1 MLQENFRNKNCA
13 SKETSKFSR
22 LTLFATRMTIK
33 KFEYSKAIETW
44 WMRSYLLSPEFNS
57 ERTPS
62 DNQFILFV
70 MVIAKILS
78 NVKMVDAPGNWL
90 KLNSC

>member
-1 MLQENFRNKNCA
+1 MVDAQLSLISGGRHDYYSFNK
-13 SKETSKFSR
+13 
-22 LTLFATRMTIK
+22 
-33 KFEYSKAIETW
+33 
-44 WMRSYLLSPEFNS
+44 FNS
-57 ERTPS
+57 ERT

>member
-1 MLQENFRNKNCA
+1 MVDAQLCLISGGRHDYYSCNK
-13 SKETSKFSR
+13 
-22 LTLFATRMTIK
+22 
-33 KFEYSKAIETW
+33 
-44 WMRSYLLSPEFNS
+44 FNS

-70 MVIAKILS
+70 MVIAKIFS